1 MPGANSKPRSKRL
14 QPDRNPA
21 PMQPRRATATSVSPR
36 AISGWEGDASGTL
49 HDSAAQ
55 RLIAVVFRLFCAACL
70 SVVFGD
76 ASELPGLASL
86 DGAPGDES
94 RVIEFISQRIEGRS
108 RLGSGGSLVVEFGN
122 GPPSTLLI
130 AGVDEP
136 GLVVSGIHEEGYL
149 HAVPLVDSSFREG
162 LTNRFRGQHVNVST
176 KSGEILPGVVASS
189 SVHFASI
196 GTARPHGADGLFVDI
211 GASNAAQARRA
222 GASILDRV
230 TLAKQPAFVSPGWLA
245 SPWISSR
252 VGAAIL
258 LELAARLA
266 SESFPGSVTL
276 AFVTQQYP
284 GNAGLA
290 RTLRSV
296 RADRVVLLAPNG
308 HSFPGVASLPAQD
321 DALVLEIRSLAER
334 IGLDLERR
342 AAHRLDLGP
351 FADRDIW
358 PSNQRAAVLLPAVR
372 NRMTPAEVVSLSDSS
387 SLASVLELLVGL
399 EARPVTMP
407 AGDGG
412 VSGFAKRP
420 GAQETDS
427 FRRMLRELVG
437 IASVSG
443 REEAV
448 RESLLRL
455 LPRRVAESSR
465 TDGKGNLIVHLGAEE
480 PAAAIFLA
488 HMDEIGFVVRSITS
502 SGAVSADSRGG
513 GDPNLVEWQPA
524 SVHGSQGVLPALMT
538 RSGVLEFG
546 GLTGADI
553 RNLGVLEG
561 SSVTVPKRFRALL
574 GKRVS
579 ARSLDD
585 RLGCAVLVE
594 AIRRLEG
601 VARRSRNSVA
611 FAFTVEEEVGL
622 IGARHLA
629 SRLTPARVYPVDT
642 FVTSDTPLEPRQL
655 AYARLGAGPV
665 LRALDESGST
675 ARSEVARVTAL
686 ARKHKIP
693 IQVGVTAGGN
703 DGSAFVSMESSNV
716 PIGFPLRYAHTPV
729 ETADLGDAE
738 AAIDLI
744 EVLALDA
751 LR

>member
-1 MPGANSKPRSKRL
+1 MF
-14 QPDRNPA
+14 Q
-21 PMQPRRATATSVSPR
+21 
-36 AISGWEGDASGTL
+36 
-49 HDSAAQ
+49 DSAAR
-55 RLIAVVFRLFCAACL
+55 RLIAVTFRLTCAACL
-70 SVVFGD
+70 SVMFVD
-76 ASELPGLASL
+76 ASELPGLAGL
-86 DGAPGDES
+86 DGASGDES
-94 RVIEFISQRIEGRS
+94 RVIEYISQRIGGRA

-122 GPPSTLLI
+122 GPPSTLLV

-149 HAVPLVDSSFREG
+149 HAAPLVDPSFREE
-162 LTNRFRGQHVNVST
+162 LADRFRGQHVNVST
-176 KSGEILPGVVASS
+176 RSGAILPGVVASS
-189 SVHFASI
+189 SIHFASI
-196 GTARPHGADGLFVDI
+196 RTARPQSAEGLFIDV
-211 GASNAAQARRA
+211 GASSAAQARRA

-230 TLAKQPAFVSPGWLA
+230 TLTKQPAVVSPDWLA

-252 VGAAIL
+252 VGAAVL

-266 SESFPGSVTL
+266 SEGFRGSVTL

-296 RADRVVLLAPNG
+296 PADRVILLAPNG
-308 HSFPGVASLPAQD
+308 SASPGVASLPAQN
-321 DALVLEIRSLAER
+321 DALVSEIQSLAER
-334 IGLDLERR
+334 IGLDLARR

-358 PSNQRAAVLLPAVR
+358 PAGQKAAVLLPAVR
-372 NRMTPAEVVSLSDSS
+372 NRMTPAEVVNLNDSS
-387 SLASVLELLVGL
+387 SLATVLGLLVGL
-399 EARPVTMP
+399 ENPEISVSAGNEGVPGFGSPARV
-407 AGDGG
+407 
-412 VSGFAKRP
+412 
-420 GAQETDS
+420 QESDP
-427 FRRMLRELVG
+427 FRRTLRELVEIG
-437 IASVSG
+437 AVSG

-448 RESLLRL
+448 RELLLRL
-455 LPRRVAESSR
+455 LPRRVAQSSR
-465 TDGKGNLIVHLGAEE
+465 TDSKGNLIVRMGADE
-480 PAAAIFLA
+480 PAAAIFIA
-488 HMDEIGFVVRSITS
+488 HMDEIGFVVRSIMANGT
-502 SGAVSADSRGG
+502 VSADSRGG
-513 GDPNLVEWQPA
+513 GDPDLVEWQPA

-538 RSGVLEFG
+538 RNGILGFG
-546 GLTGADI
+546 GLGSADVQ
-553 RNLGVLEG
+553 NMGVLEG
-561 SSVTVPKRFRALL
+561 SSVTVPKRFRHLL

-594 AIRRLEG
+594 AIRRLESA
-601 VARRSRNSVA
+601 ARRARNSVA

-622 IGARHLA
+622 IGARYLA
-629 SRLTPARVYPVDT
+629 SRIAPARVYPVDT

-693 IQVGVTAGGN
+693 LQVGVTAGGN
-703 DGSAFVSMESSNV
+703 DGSAFVSLESSNV

-729 ETADLGDAE
+729 ETADLADAE

>member
-1 MPGANSKPRSKRL
+1 MISS
-14 QPDRNPA
+14 
-21 PMQPRRATATSVSPR
+21 PMQPHRATATSIFSR
-36 AISGWEGDASGTL
+36 AIPRRAGEASGML
-49 HDSAAQ
+49 QDSAAQ
-55 RLIAVVFRLFCAACL
+55 RLMVLIFRLACAACL
-70 SVVFGD
+70 SVVFGH
-76 ASELPGLASL
+76 ASELPALASL
-86 DGAPGDES
+86 DGASGDES
-94 RVIEFISQRIEGRS
+94 RVIEFISQRIGGRA

-122 GPPSTLLI
+122 GPPSTLLV

-149 HAVPLVDSSFREG
+149 HAVPLVDSSFREE

-176 KSGEILPGVVASS
+176 RSGEILPGVIASS
-189 SVHFASI
+189 SIHFASS
-196 GTARPHGADGLFVDI
+196 GTARPHGAEGLFVDI
-211 GASNAAQARRA
+211 GASSAAHARNA
-222 GASILDRV
+222 GANILDRV
-230 TLAKQPAFVSPGWLA
+230 SLAKQPALVSPGWLA

-266 SESFPGSVTL
+266 SESFTGSVTL

-290 RTLRSV
+290 RTLRSAQ
-296 RADRVVLLAPNG
+296 ADRVVLVAPNG
-308 HSFPGVASLPAQD
+308 TSTPGVASLPGRA
-321 DALVLEIRSLAER
+321 DAVVLEIRSLAQR

-342 AAHRLDLGP
+342 AAHHLDHGP

-358 PSNQRAAVLLPAVR
+358 PSGQKAAVLLPAVR

-387 SLASVLELLVGL
+387 SLASVLGLLVGL
-399 EARPVTMP
+399 EARRGTVP
-407 AGDGG
+407 AADAGA
-412 VSGFAKRP
+412 SGFGKRE
-420 GAQETDS
+420 GEQEADR
-427 FRRMLRELVG
+427 FRRTLRELVG
-437 IASVSG
+437 IAAVSG

-465 TDGKGNLIVHLGAEE
+465 TDGKGNLIVRLGAEE

-502 SGAVSADSRGG
+502 SGTVFADSRGG
-513 GDPNLVEWQPA
+513 GDPDLVEWQPA
-524 SVHGSQGVLPALMT
+524 SVHGSRRVLPALMT

-546 GLTGADI
+546 RLTGADI
-553 RNLGVLEG
+553 RKMGVLEG
-561 SSVTVPKRFRALL
+561 SSVTVPKRFRPLL

-622 IGARHLA
+622 IGARYLA
-629 SRLTPARVYPVDT
+629 SRVRPARVYPVDT

-655 AYARLGAGPV
+655 AYNRLGAGPV

-675 ARSEVARVTAL
+675 TRSEVARVTAL

-693 IQVGVTAGGN
+693 LQVGVTAGGN
-703 DGSAFVSMESSNV
+703 DGSAFVSLESSNV

-729 ETADLGDAE
+729 ETADLADAE